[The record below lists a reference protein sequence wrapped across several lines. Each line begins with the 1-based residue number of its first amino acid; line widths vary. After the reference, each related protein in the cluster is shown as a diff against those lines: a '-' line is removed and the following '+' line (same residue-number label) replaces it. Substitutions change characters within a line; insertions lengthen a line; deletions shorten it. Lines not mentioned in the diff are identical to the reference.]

1 MTVDILVVDMVIKA
15 YRMLKKSR
23 CKLAVSFERR
33 SLAAPSPC
41 VNVTG
46 HVEKNEAVYWGEI
59 ASINEYRDITFV

>member
-1 MTVDILVVDMVIKA
+1 MAVDILVVDMLIKA

-23 CKLAVSFERR
+23 RRLAVSFERR

-46 HVEKNEAVYWGEI
+46 HVDKAKLFIGEK
-59 ASINEYRDITFV
+59 